1 MRDDVSGM
9 AFQSAMDVRRLG
21 FAWGQANTRFW
32 MSTADVFGR
41 LMMNFNE
48 RVFCMMG
55 GATCPN
61 GAARDEF
68 DDDTDTFND
77 ETAED
82 QPRRSRSAQNST
94 MLVDDFT
101 TAIREGSDVL
111 VRAAN
116 EFDRAFRGASSDV
129 RDRQE
134 AEDARRA
141 RMRRRQTERQR
152 EDADD
157 AADSSAEAQ
166 ATDDS
171 V

>member
-1 MRDDVSGM
+1 M

-21 FAWGQANTRFW
+21 FAWAQANTRFW
-32 MSTADVFGR
+32 MNTADVAGR
-41 LMMNFNE
+41 LMLNFNE
-48 RVFCMMG
+48 RVFGMMG
-55 GATCPN
+55 GTTCATTGP
-61 GAARDEF
+61 RDEF
-68 DDDTDTFND
+68 DAD
-77 ETAED
+77 ETDDAGDEPADD
-82 QPRRSRSAQNST
+82 QPRGRRASAT

-111 VRAAN
+111 VRAAD
-116 EFDRAFRGASSDV
+116 EFDRAFRGTPSDR

-157 AADSSAEAQ
+157 AVRSNPDVQ
-166 ATDDS
+166 ATDDPA
-171 V
+171 